1 MRAFTAS
8 NLSSAASCAALIGLL
23 AGCQSTTY
31 PPVANPPAHADAP
44 RLSVGDRWIYRH
56 TDAYT
61 NLPGG
66 VFTHTITAINGNAVT
81 VETRNERGDPVAT
94 DQFTRDWNWLDKPMT
109 NLQRFRYSPPY
120 RAFEF
125 PLAPGARW
133 SVQMTVVDVADQK
146 AYDLARVD
154 GRALDWQ
161 RVTVPAGSFDAV
173 RVERFAFS
181 GVNTYRRTQ
190 EVIRERDWYAPAVNN
205 IVVGSYR
212 SEYRDLTLAGEDDT
226 GWVNNDWTLV
236 ELLEYRPAQKQ

>member
-1 MRAFTAS
+1 
-8 NLSSAASCAALIGLL
+8 
-23 AGCQSTTY
+23 
-31 PPVANPPAHADAP
+31 
-44 RLSVGDRWIYRH
+44 
-56 TDAYT
+56 
-61 NLPGG
+61 
-66 VFTHTITAINGNAVT
+66 
-81 VETRNERGDPVAT
+81 
-94 DQFTRDWNWLDKPMT
+94 
-109 NLQRFRYSPPY
+109 
-120 RAFEF
+120 
-125 PLAPGARW
+125 
-133 SVQMTVVDVADQK
+133 MTVVDVADQK

-154 GRALDWQ
+154 GRVLDWQ